1 MDMPFKYYHALY
13 RAAWLESEQ
22 RAAEMEAEEQKQKQM
37 EQQESRQQNSRGGQR
52 LSQKEVLDRLHSMN
66 SGALEE
72 VIEDMT

>member
-37 EQQESRQQNSRGGQR
+37 EQQESKQQGSRGKR